1 MEKSTAQQARAIKEA
16 DSFYCI
22 NCGILYHVNFMSDRF
37 NKCKICRKE
46 DADLQERGQVFIV
59 NHINKNMKDAN
70 QYGALIPLTE
80 GSVNVFN
87 TERMVFELDQK
98 LTDYKFNHEED
109 YILLSGSTVLNFI
122 VGFLLSKYKQIKL
135 LIWDAKNQRYVLR
148 EVRL

>member
-1 MEKSTAQQARAIKEA
+1 M
-16 DSFYCI
+16 
-22 NCGILYHVNFMSDRF
+22 
-37 NKCKICRKE
+37 
-46 DADLQERGQVFIV
+46 QERGQVFIV